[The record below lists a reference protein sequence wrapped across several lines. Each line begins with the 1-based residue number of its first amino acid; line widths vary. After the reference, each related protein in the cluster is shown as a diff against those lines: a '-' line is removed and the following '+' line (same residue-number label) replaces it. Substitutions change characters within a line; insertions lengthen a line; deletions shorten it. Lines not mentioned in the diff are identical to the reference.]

1 MARDTSSEP
10 ERPRVGSRLTR
21 PLDRLPIRAR
31 LAVVSATL
39 TFVILCVFAIAIGS
53 LTVQRIRED
62 FNHQVVNDANQIAS
76 EVRLTSLNGGIVA
89 NPPLAAFTAL
99 SEHSVIRLYA
109 LDGTLLRKQ
118 PHSAPF
124 LGMPVRV
131 PVNHGNYRVVS
142 EPVLVLDG
150 RGEVVGRV
158 ALQYGRSVDETAATI
173 GRVELFLILGVF
185 GGTALAL
192 LAGMAI
198 ARRAMAPVARLTGAA
213 AEIARTRDPSRE
225 VPSTGAN
232 DEVGELARTLQ
243 SMLSE
248 LDAARGES
256 DAMLALQRRFV
267 ADASHELRT
276 PLTSVLANLEL
287 LVESLSGEQAE
298 SARAALRSTQRM
310 RRLVA
315 DLLVLARNESAEMS
329 APRPCRLD
337 RIAIDAVA
345 ELEPVAGAHEITVE
359 ADPVAVR
366 GVRDDLHRLA
376 VNLIA
381 NSIEHTPDGTA
392 IHVKVRPA
400 DGENAE
406 LLVAD
411 DGPGVPADV
420 APALFD
426 RFVSGEGDRGG
437 STGLGLAI
445 VRAVAQSHG
454 GTVELL
460 PEGGRPGAR
469 FRVLLPAL
477 SDLDDDGQ
485 DHGPA
490 VQPVVDQLG

>member
-1 MARDTSSEP
+1 MAPDTSSEP
-10 ERPRVGSRLTR
+10 ERPRLSTRISR

-31 LAVVSATL
+31 LALASALL
-39 TFVILCVFAIAIGS
+39 TFVILCVFAVAIGS

-62 FNHQVVNDANQIAS
+62 FNHQVTSDARQVAS
-76 EVRLTSLNGGIVA
+76 RLTITGTPRGLIP
-89 NPPLAAFTAL
+89 NPPLAYFAGL
-99 SEHSVIRLYA
+99 GEHSVLRIFT
-109 LDGTLLRKQ
+109 LDGTLLRQ
-118 PHSAPF
+118 EPEHGPS
-124 LGMPVRV
+124 LGPLMPDAA
-131 PVNHGNYRVVS
+131 VNHGGYRVVT
-142 EPVLVLDG
+142 EHIPVYNE
-150 RGEVVGRV
+150 RGLLEGFVE
-158 ALQYGRSVDETAATI
+158 LQYGRSVSEIASTI
-173 GRVELFLILGVF
+173 GRVELFLILGVL

-192 LAGMAI
+192 LAGIAI
-198 ARRAMAPVARLTGAA
+198 ARRAMAPIARLTNTAE
-213 AEIARTRDPSRE
+213 EIARTRDPSRE
-225 VPSTGAN
+225 VPDTGAD

-256 DAMLALQRRFV
+256 EAMLALQRRFV

-287 LVESLSGEQAE
+287 LVDSLTGEQAE

-315 DLLVLARNESAEMS
+315 DLLVLARNEGSKLS
-329 APRPCRLD
+329 TPRPCSLD
-337 RIAIDAVA
+337 AIAVDAVA
-345 ELEPVAGAHEITVE
+345 ELEPVAGAHEISVD
-359 ADPVAVR
+359 AQAVR
-366 GVRDDLHRLA
+366 VRGAEDDLHRMA
-376 VNLIA
+376 VNLVA
-381 NSIEHTPDGTA
+381 NSIEHTPDGTT
-392 IHVKVRPA
+392 IHVTVRPA
-400 DGENAE
+400 PGGMAE

-420 APALFD
+420 APHLFN

-454 GTVELL
+454 GSVELL
-460 PEGGRPGAR
+460 RDGPGAR

-485 DHGPA
+485 HHRPA
-490 VQPVVDQLG
+490 AQPVVDQLR